1 MADDVLVS
9 VIDDDESVRE
19 SIPALL
25 RTFGFHVRAF
35 DSAEAFLASDII
47 EVTRCLVLDVAMPG
61 MSGPELFEHLKQRQ
75 KALPVIF
82 ITAHRNGDLCQRLVA
97 RGAAACL
104 YKPFDP
110 MALVGAV
117 QHVVP

>member
-9 VIDDDESVRE
+9 VIDDDQSVRE

-35 DSAEAFLASDII
+35 DSAEAFLTSD
-47 EVTRCLVLDVAMPG
+47 VFDMTRCLVLDVAMPG
-61 MSGPELFEHLKQRQ
+61 MSGPELFEQLKRRP

-82 ITAHRNGDLCQRLVA
+82 ITAQRNDDLCQRLVA

-117 QHVVP
+117 KQVLP